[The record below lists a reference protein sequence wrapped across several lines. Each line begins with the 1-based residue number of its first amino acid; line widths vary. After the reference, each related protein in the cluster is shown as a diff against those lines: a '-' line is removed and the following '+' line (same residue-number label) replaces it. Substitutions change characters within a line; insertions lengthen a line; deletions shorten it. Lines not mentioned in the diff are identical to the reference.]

1 MSVVKEKFKG
11 KEREEREREGEAG
24 GGEWKERLKS
34 RCVGLKDRR
43 EEG

>member
-11 KEREEREREGEAG
+11 KEREERERERQG